1 MSKNVFLTET
11 RRSVLDGSTDWAKNS
26 VTTEKSRIRGKA
38 KTALDELTEIAQS
51 PEIENQSVFD
61 PEEIGTFLYW
71 ILNDPAQMG
80 EFGGL
85 VGTSNE
91 PPEGVPE
98 EAYTKIPDDLQRYRR
113 EIHSETAQELLR
125 IDHPERGR
133 Q

>member
-1 MSKNVFLTET
+1 MTENLFLTEN
-11 RRSVLDGSTDWAKNS
+11 RRNVLDGSTDWAENS
-26 VTTEKSRIRGKA
+26 VTTEKSRIRNRA

-51 PEIENQSVFD
+51 PEIENRSVFD
-61 PEEIGTFLYW
+61 PEEIGTLLYW
-71 ILNDPAQMG
+71 ILNDPAEMG

-85 VGTSNE
+85 VGTSDE

-98 EAYTKIPDDLQRYRR
+98 EAYTKVPDDLQQYRR

-125 IDHPERGR
+125 IDHPGRGR